1 MTPQAASSGPATHP
15 TRGKLVE
22 AARRLFWERGYEATS
37 LQDVVLRAR
46 VRSGS
51 LYYFFRTK
59 EDLLLAVLDHYVDL
73 LWPAV
78 IEPAFGRTAD
88 PIERIFS
95 ILNGYRE
102 GLVYTGF
109 THGCPIGN
117 LALEVS
123 DDYPRAREKIARNF
137 DGWRKWIRKCLEEAV
152 DRLPAGTDSERMAM
166 FVLSLMEG
174 AVMQARA
181 HHSLEPFDASVAE
194 LRQYF
199 NRLLGEGARE
209 RAPKVH

>member
-1 MTPQAASSGPATHP
+1 MALDITATNPVLHP
-15 TRGKLVE
+15 TKGRLVE
-22 AARRLFWERGYEATS
+22 AARLLFWEKGYSQTS
-37 LQDVVLRAR
+37 LQEVVERAK
-46 VRSGS
+46 VRGGS

-59 EDLLLAVLDHYVDL
+59 EDLLLAVLDDYIEL

-78 IEPAFGRTAD
+78 IQPAFGRTHD

-102 GLVYTGF
+102 GLIYTGF
-109 THGCPIGN
+109 AHGCPIGN

-123 DDYPRAREKIARNF
+123 DEYPRAREKIAQNF
-137 DGWRKWIRKCLEEAV
+137 VGWRKWISNCLAEAAERFPV
-152 DRLPAGTDSERMAM
+152 NLDSERLAT
-166 FVLSLMEG
+166 FVLTVMEG

-194 LRQYF
+194 LREYF
-199 NRLLGEGARE
+199 NRLLAEGSRE
-209 RAPKVH
+209 RAPKVQ

>member
-1 MTPQAASSGPATHP
+1 MLQPTTTSARATRP

-37 LQDVVLRAR
+37 LQDVVDRAR
-46 VRSGS
+46 VKSGS

-123 DDYPRAREKIARNF
+123 DDYPRAREKIAQNF
-137 DGWRKWIRKCLEEAV
+137 AGWRKWIRRCLEDAA
-152 DRLPAGTDSERMAM
+152 DRLPAGTDSERMSM

-181 HHSLEPFDASVAE
+181 HHSLEPFDASVVE

-199 NRLLGEGARE
+199 KRLLDEGARE